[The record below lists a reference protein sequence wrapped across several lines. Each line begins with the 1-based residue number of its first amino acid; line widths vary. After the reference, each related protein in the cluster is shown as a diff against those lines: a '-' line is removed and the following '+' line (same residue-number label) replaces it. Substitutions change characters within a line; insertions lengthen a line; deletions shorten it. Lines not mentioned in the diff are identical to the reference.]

1 MDGETF
7 PLNTANNPIAPP
19 VELVT
24 FKNSQNREML
34 KVIYKWNTQDSWAD
48 STWLVNNGK
57 YELELMRETHE
68 IDIRNGR
75 W

>member
-7 PLNTANNPIAPP
+7 SLNTANNPIAPP
-19 VELVT
+19 VKFVT